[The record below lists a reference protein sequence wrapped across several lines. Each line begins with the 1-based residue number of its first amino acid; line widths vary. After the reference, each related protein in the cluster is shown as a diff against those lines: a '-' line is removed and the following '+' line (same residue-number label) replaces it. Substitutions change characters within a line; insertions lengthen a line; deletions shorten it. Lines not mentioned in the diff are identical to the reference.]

1 MITLRMTFLIS
12 YIICFTS
19 PLQYLFSCIF
29 GIFLAANDYVEIE
42 RLFFPVYYFFRFIKG
57 TLIILYEL
65 SLPVTALICLMFRS
79 GWNLIWSF
87 LSLPFLFVSTVACF
101 CSESL
106 LAIMQVFKSLGQG
119 FRSVTTVAGPLTIAE
134 NRETTMTLLQ
144 IATQLCLDWS

>member
-42 RLFFPVYYFFRFIKG
+42 RLFFPIYYFFRFIKG

-87 LSLPFLFVSTVACF
+87 LSLPFLLVFTVACF

-106 LAIMQVFKSLGQG
+106 IAILSVFKSLGQG